1 MSLQSNNDLIY
12 NLILWKFDDDKS
24 ENSIESGR
32 LFLRQFKNFLFA
44 LTGIDKYVDE
54 EEIKYINSL
63 LYRLSSENMTV
74 IQGWNLDAENARYI
88 NELLYG
94 SKFDKSDIISGF
106 SGLNRIGY
114 MQTIPNSFENAV
126 ELDYQSSKTY
136 YTEAFIDLYER
147 AGIELISCDNDTD
160 HREIELFTKY
170 IYRLKEY
177 AEVHLPNISF
187 EEEDKKV
194 TAGNQKR
201 NNVGNSNEIKIR
213 EERKHLYSN
222 PGASE
227 KDEQTSRLEIAIKE
241 LHDLIG
247 LDTVKTEVISLVNLI
262 KIRELR
268 EKRGIRQPPLS
279 LHLVF
284 SGNPGTGK
292 TSVARILSKIYKELG
307 ILSKGHLVEVDR
319 SGLVAGFIGQTALKT
334 KEKIEEAIG
343 GVLFIDEAYSLV
355 NESGQDYGKESIDT
369 LLKAMED
376 RRDDLVVIVAGYTNL
391 MESFLN
397 SNPGLR
403 SRFNTFIKFDDYSEN
418 ELYRIFLKL
427 CKKNGFSCHPDCK
440 DYLKRLFSAIYAKK
454 SSKGFAN
461 GRTVRNFFEK
471 VITMQANRLASN
483 AVNMDD
489 SALMRFELDDLKSAV
504 QSMFVHKK

>member
-1 MSLQSNNDLIY
+1 MSLRSNYDLIY
-12 NLILWKFDDDKS
+12 NLILWKINDDNS
-24 ENSIESGR
+24 ENSFFGGHQ
-32 LFLRQFKNFLFA
+32 FLRQFKNYLIA
-44 LTGIDKYVDE
+44 LTGVDGYAVE
-54 EEIKYINSL
+54 EEIEYINSL
-63 LYRLSSENMTV
+63 LYRYSSESLNAMKKYNMGEDK
-74 IQGWNLDAENARYI
+74 IDRIEYI
-88 NELLYG
+88 SSLLYDH
-94 SKFDKSDIISGF
+94 KFDISDIRREFAELDS
-106 SGLNRIGY
+106 GY
-114 MQTIPNSFENAV
+114 MQTVPYSFERAID
-126 ELDYQSSKTY
+126 LDFQSSKAY
-136 YTEAFIDLYER
+136 YTEAFINLYER
-147 AGIELISCDNDTD
+147 AGMELISCDD
-160 HREIELFTKY
+160 EIDPEEIKLFTQY
-170 IYRLKEY
+170 INRLKKF
-177 AEVHLPNISF
+177 AEERLPNLSF
-187 EEEDKKV
+187 EEKEDADNQEIGNIRGNNEVKV
-194 TAGNQKR
+194 R
-201 NNVGNSNEIKIR
+201 EDNNRRYGSSDTS
-213 EERKHLYSN
+213 EEDDK
-222 PGASE
+222 A
-227 KDEQTSRLEIAIKE
+227 SRLDCVINE
-241 LHDLIG
+241 LRDLIG
-247 LDTVKTEVISLVNLI
+247 LDTVKTEVISLINLI
-262 KIRELR
+262 RVRELR
-268 EKRGIRQPPLS
+268 EKRGIKQPPLS

-292 TSVARILSKIYKELG
+292 TSVARILAKIYKELG

-319 SGLVAGFIGQTALKT
+319 SGLVAGFVGQTAIKT

-376 RRDDLVVIVAGYTNL
+376 KRDDLVVIVAGYTNL

-454 SSKGFAN
+454 NSKGFAN

-483 AVNMDD
+483 TDNMDN
-489 SALMRFELDDLKSAV
+489 SALMRFELDDLKRAV